1 VFLFLLGTL
10 LAAASS
16 AQLPPIPGADQLGV
30 GVDVVSGDFKL
41 QSLFDL
47 SYAAGKTWSNPFHA
61 ALVYSVPDQVQV
73 VARTSSGSTANLYT
87 TSTEYANKL
96 SRGAGLDAGFGA
108 VFSASAEV
116 SHAKTFLS
124 SGDAVLS
131 VTEETVKLN
140 SLSLLPA
147 PLLKISDSLANAIAM
162 HLPLQYNER
171 AYATFVSYFGSHYIT
186 AAEYGGKATMMS
198 SIKRDYLGTN
208 SALVA
213 NANARVHFQQ
223 LKGGDVGA
231 SFSHRSSSDDYQ
243 QACSNSWSIEMVGG
257 NAHLNMSQWADWTD
271 SVKLAPAQISFRV
284 VPLDRLMPD
293 AARAANFRTYLQTYY
308 AQNNKTDAPAPLP
321 PLRLT
326 QCQCTSFP
334 YDGKPPSPDHVLVGL
349 EMPSGTHVGGTR
361 QACVPCYTLQGKFGS
376 SSGKVSAK
384 APPQRTRS
392 DMALLAESERR
403 IAAARKRQTPAPA
416 NSTCGALPCLPGLD
430 TIGIGF
436 DALLGEMRDLRAV
449 ALTFTKQNTWSNPFY
464 PKLVYNYA
472 DQVRVV
478 TTTSNNKYSTTFND
492 TAQYA
497 EDLANKAGLQAT
509 AGAYGGSVDVDQSR
523 HQLAGSQ
530 AVLNVL
536 AQDITLYEIDL
547 AAYSA
552 PSKTLS
558 AMEALLPLGYQ
569 PDAYAAFVSHFGT
582 HFIGEAS
589 FGGTARQRTT
599 IDQHF
604 FTNKAQAAVAVGV
617 NGQYDMFKAGVRA
630 NQSSS
635 DAMRAFANNSLA
647 EITLLGGN
655 YERLKVNDWDAWQ
668 ESTKQA
674 PAQVAV
680 KLHPIHELFK
690 DATKAANMKQHI
702 DAYLS
707 TGIKAFPRVVASSQH
722 PVAVNEVSQPNG
734 LGCPALGWTYYLTDY
749 GMNVPLLKTALS
761 PAICRSVQW
770 SPAPRGAISAN
781 QNLYT
786 CDSYWTNSSMC
797 APDFFMQ
804 DATYEVNLRG
814 SWKTPI
820 LCSGLCW
827 NA

>member
-1 VFLFLLGTL
+1 M
-10 LAAASS
+10 
-16 AQLPPIPGADQLGV
+16 
-30 GVDVVSGDFKL
+30 
-41 QSLFDL
+41 
-47 SYAAGKTWSNPFHA
+47 
-61 ALVYSVPDQVQV
+61 VPDQVEV
-73 VARTSSGSTANLYT
+73 VARTSSGSTANIFT

-96 SRGAGLDAGFGA
+96 SRGAGLDVGFGA
-108 VFSASAEV
+108 VFSGSAEV

-124 SGDAVLS
+124 NGDSVLS

-140 SLSLLPA
+140 SLSLLP
-147 PLLKISDSLANAIAM
+147 PQLLKISDSLANAIAQ

-171 AYATFVSYFGSHYIT
+171 AYATFVSYFGSHYVT
-186 AAEYGGKATMMS
+186 SAEYGGKATMMS

-223 LKGGDVGA
+223 LKGGDIGA
-231 SFSHRSSSDDYQ
+231 SFSHSSSSGDYQ
-243 QACSNSWSIEMVGG
+243 RACTDSWSIEMVGG
-257 NAHLNMSQWADWTD
+257 NAHLNMSQWSDWTD
-271 SVKLAPAQISFRV
+271 SVKLAPAQIAFRV

-293 AARAANFRTYLQTYY
+293 AARAANFRTYLATYY

-321 PLRLT
+321 PLRLS
-326 QCQCTSFP
+326 QCQCSSFP
-334 YDGKPPSPDHVLVGL
+334 YDGKPPSPNHVLVGL
-349 EMPSGTHVGGTR
+349 EQPSGDHIGGTR
-361 QACVPCYTLQGKFGS
+361 QTCVPCYTLQGKFGS
-376 SSGKVSAK
+376 NNGRAAAAV
-384 APPQRTRS
+384 APRVYHRARG
-392 DMALLAESERR
+392 DAALLAESRRR
-403 IAAARKRQTPAPA
+403 IAEARKRQAPAPT

-430 TIGIGF
+430 TIGVGF

-449 ALTFTKQNTWSNPFY
+449 ALTFKNQATWANPFY

-523 HQLAGSQ
+523 HQLQGSQ
-530 AVLNVL
+530 SVLNVL
-536 AQDITLYEIDL
+536 EQDITLYEIDL

-552 PSKTLS
+552 PSKALS
-558 AMEALLPLGYQ
+558 AMEAQLPLGYQ
-569 PDAYAAFVSHFGT
+569 PDAYAMFVSHFGT

-604 FTNKAQAAVAVGV
+604 FTNNAGTKVAAGV
-617 NGQYDMFKAGVRA
+617 NGQYNMFKAGVRA

-635 DAMRAFANNSLA
+635 DDMQSFANNSIA

-655 YERLKVNDWDAWQ
+655 YERLHVSDWDKWQ
-668 ESTKQA
+668 ESTKLA
-674 PAQVAV
+674 PAQVSV
-680 KLHPIHELFK
+680 KLHAIHELFK

-702 DAYLS
+702 DAYLANGAK
-707 TGIKAFPRVVASSQH
+707 TFQRVVVSNQY
-722 PVAVNEVSQPNG
+722 PVATAEVSQPNG
-734 LGCPALGWTYYLTDY
+734 AGCPAAGPNYFIRDW
-749 GMNVPLLKTALS
+749 GMNVPVLHTALS
-761 PAICRSVQW
+761 PEICSQVVW
-770 SPAPRGAISAN
+770 SAPSRGALTVN
-781 QNLYT
+781 QPLYA
-786 CDSYWTNSSMC
+786 CGAYWTNSSMC
-797 APDFFMQ
+797 APGYYMQ
-804 DATYEVNLRG
+804 DATYDVNLRG
-814 SWKTPI
+814 SWKLPV
-820 LCSGLCW
+820 LCAGLCW